1 MNKSRIFYYSIDY
14 TISIDYTMIFYHY
27 RIKINTL
34 HTIVFLN

>member
-1 MNKSRIFYYSIDY
+1 MNKSRIFYY
-14 TISIDYTMIFYHY
+14 SIDYTMIFYHY